1 MEDIE
6 IEIIC
11 QALHRIVK
19 ANPEDADFYAT
30 IAEAFENGDIEKAE
44 SLLMT
49 DPDYVKIYNER
60 RGIKND

>member
-1 MEDIE
+1 MDDIG

-11 QALHRIVK
+11 HALRRVVK

-30 IAEAFENGDIEKAE
+30 IAEALESGDLTKAE

-49 DPDYVKIYNER
+49 DPNYRKIYNEK
-60 RGIKND
+60 RGIEND

>member
-1 MEDIE
+1 MDDIG

-11 QALHRIVK
+11 QALRRIVK

-30 IAEAFENGDIEKAE
+30 IAEALESGDLAKVE

-49 DPDYVKIYNER
+49 DPNYRKIYNER
-60 RGIKND
+60 RGIEND